1 MPLRAGLIGPKKV
14 AGADTDAPVSEQRV
28 LTLTRKIGQ
37 KILIG
42 NGIEVVVREIRGRQV
57 RLGIVAPDGLPVFRE
72 ELYQDLAAANV
83 RALSTLDRDRV
94 VELPE
99 PAP

>member
-1 MPLRAGLIGPKKV
+1 MPLRAGLIGTKKV
-14 AGADTDAPVSEQRV
+14 AGADADAPVSEQRV

-94 VELPE
+94 AELPE